1 MGVFP
6 GGFQYGYR
14 RSHCTNAPLFDGIL
28 RNNQEVGDAK
38 NFKPPRRIGDF
49 TDVGFFSLPGDNKF
63 LAVVAARLNQDA
75 ALGAND
81 LGTVVRRAIFCS
93 RTLTDKIR
101 VFQNQDT
108 AGVDAVGVAVRII
121 MDGFRVAKNR
131 CYKY

>member
-38 NFKPPRRIGDF
+38 SFKPPRRIGDI
-49 TDVGFFSLPGDNKF
+49 TDVGLFSFSGDNKF
-63 LAVVAARLNQDA
+63 LTVAAARLDENA

-81 LGTVVRRAIFCS
+81 LGTVVRRAILCS
-93 RTLTDKIR
+93 RTLADKIR
-101 VFQNQDT
+101 VFQNQDA
-108 AGVDAVGVAVRII
+108 AGVDAVGVPVRVIV
-121 MDGFRVAKNR
+121 DGFRVAKSPTT
-131 CYKY
+131 K

>member
-1 MGVFP
+1 MGVFS

-28 RNNQEVGDAK
+28 RNNQEAGDIE
-38 NFKPPRRIGDF
+38 NLKPPRRIGDI
-49 TDVGFFSLPGDNKF
+49 TDVGLFSFSVDNKF
-63 LAVVAARLNQDA
+63 LAVAAARLDEDA

-81 LGTVVRRAIFCS
+81 LGTVVSRAILGS
-93 RTLTDKIR
+93 RTLADKIR

-121 MDGFRVAKNR
+121 MDGFRVAKSPTT
-131 CYKY
+131 K

>member
-1 MGVFP
+1 MGIFP

-28 RNNQEVGDAK
+28 RNNQEVRDT
-38 NFKPPRRIGDF
+38 NDFIPPRCIGDF
-49 TDVGFFSLPGDNKF
+49 TDVGLFPLSGDNEF
-63 LAVVAARLNQDA
+63 LAVAAARFDEDA

-81 LGTVVRRAIFCS
+81 LGTVVSRAILGS
-93 RTLTDKIR
+93 RTLADKIR

-121 MDGFRVAKNR
+121 MDGFRVAKSPTT
-131 CYKY
+131 K

>member
-6 GGFQYGYR
+6 GGFQYSYR

-28 RNNQEVGDAK
+28 RNNQEVRDT
-38 NFKPPRRIGDF
+38 NDFIPPRRIGDI
-49 TDVGFFSLPGDNKF
+49 TDVGLFSFSVDNKF
-63 LAVVAARLNQDA
+63 LAVAAARLDEDA

-81 LGTVVRRAIFCS
+81 LGTVVSRAILGS
-93 RTLTDKIR
+93 RTLADKIR

-121 MDGFRVAKNR
+121 MDGFRVAK
-131 CYKY
+131 KPTTK

>member
-6 GGFQYGYR
+6 GGFQYSYR

-28 RNNQEVGDAK
+28 RNNQEVRDT
-38 NFKPPRRIGDF
+38 NDFIPPRRIGDI
-49 TDVGFFSLPGDNKF
+49 TDVGLFSFSVDNKF
-63 LAVVAARLNQDA
+63 LAVAAARLDEDA

-108 AGVDAVGVAVRII
+108 AGVDAGGVAVRII
-121 MDGFRVAKNR
+121 VDGFRVAKSPTT
-131 CYKY
+131 K